1 MVNWGRLEVG
11 GVLRNQNGE
20 VLYMFSK
27 HLGIKDSNEAEMMA
41 ILEALCIYC
50 DTFQFNHIVENDS
63 INAISWA
70 RNTEGLERCNFS
82 LMRFRFNFGMLYIFP
97 AC

>member
-1 MVNWGRLEVG
+1 MGNWGQLELG

-41 ILEALCIYC
+41 ILEALCIYR
-50 DTFQFNHIVENDS
+50 DTFQFNHIVENNS

-70 RNTEGLERCNFS
+70 RTYRG
-82 LMRFRFNFGMLYIFP
+82 P
-97 AC
+97 